1 MSENRKRFG
10 TIATRDLEDFQEYR
24 SKKSGRVNGRGNL
37 NIAHHNLLDTLDAF
51 NDFCRAIRGNGR
63 VRERL
68 G

>member
-1 MSENRKRFG
+1 MSEKRRRFG

-37 NIAHHNLLDTLDAF
+37 NIVHHNLMDTLDAF
-51 NDFCRAIRGNGR
+51 NDFCRAIKGNRR
-63 VRERL
+63 VRERI